1 MKNLK
6 NSKKINKTKEPLLI
20 VQVHKKEPMVY
31 YGFFFLI
38 SGITNE
44 DDGSFTCELM
54 EGNII
59 KQRQSISILSTDL
72 KIHHSEILKFFYLFR
87 KKKHNFLEKNTLM
100 FEFV

>member
-1 MKNLK
+1 M
-6 NSKKINKTKEPLLI
+6 
-20 VQVHKKEPMVY
+20 
-31 YGFFFLI
+31 GCFFLI

-44 DDGSFTCELM
+44 DVGSFTCELV

-72 KIHHSEILKFFYLFR
+72 KIHHSEILKFFLFIQEE
-87 KKKHNFLEKNTLM
+87 KAYFFLEKNTLM

>member
-1 MKNLK
+1 M
-6 NSKKINKTKEPLLI
+6 
-20 VQVHKKEPMVY
+20 
-31 YGFFFLI
+31 GCFFFI

-44 DDGSFTCELM
+44 DVGSFTCELM

-72 KIHHSEILKFFYLFR
+72 KIHHSEILKFFLFIQEE
-87 KKKHNFLEKNTLM
+87 KAYFFLEKNILM